1 MRVQLAIAALV
12 SLGTTSALA
21 AGAGGGASLPS
32 ASAPSYDPAAEYA
45 KGVEAYQAA
54 DYKAADKAFRKVLA
68 AVPRDGAALLFAG
81 MTKTALG
88 DYKAA
93 AKTLEKA
100 VKVDPQS
107 IPARREYAIALKK
120 LGDAR
125 AEAELADLKARATSC
140 ADTCPQANDLKTA
153 ISAVEATS
161 ASAPTAALTQPP
173 AMMLAGSSAG
183 DSAYRGAVA
192 LINQGQY
199 TAAIAELRAA
209 AEAFGP
215 HPDVLTYI
223 GYSYRKLGQFDRAET
238 YYRQALAIAPDH
250 LGATEYYGELK
261 AERGDIAGARAMLAK
276 LERQCRFGCIEAEDL
291 RRWID
296 ARAG

>member
-1 MRVQLAIAALV
+1 MRLQLTIVALV
-12 SLGTTSALA
+12 ALGTAPA
-21 AGAGGGASLPS
+21 FAAGGGGGAMPS
-32 ASAPSYDPAAEYA
+32 SSAPAYDPSAEYA
-45 KGVEAYQAA
+45 KGVEAYQAG
-54 DYKAADKAFRKVLA
+54 DYKAADKAFKKVLTV
-68 AVPRDGAALLFAG
+68 VPRDGAALLFAG

-100 VKVDPQS
+100 VKIDPNS

-125 AEAELADLKARATSC
+125 AETELADLKARAATC

-153 ISAVEATS
+153 ISAVETAS
-161 ASAPTAALTQPP
+161 ASAPTAMLGTPP
-173 AMMLAGSSAG
+173 ASMVAGSGAG
-183 DSAYRGAVA
+183 DAAYRAAVA

-199 TAAIAELRAA
+199 AAAIADLRAA
-209 AEAFGP
+209 ADAFGP

-223 GYSYRKLGQFDRAET
+223 GYAYRKQGQFDRAET
-238 YYRQALAIAPDH
+238 YYQQALAVAPDH
-250 LGATEYYGELK
+250 IGATEYYGELK

-276 LERQCRFGCIEAEDL
+276 LERQCQFGCIEAEDL

-296 ARAG
+296 ARAS